1 MSSASSGRV
10 GALGV
15 RPSGLSATL
24 RHLGVEYGLPLLGF
38 AALTLALSWPI
49 ARDFTTRVA
58 GVPGADPQL
67 NVWVLWH
74 AKEAFLGHQ
83 PLFEAPLLYYP
94 KGVTLWTHS
103 PGPLTGLLALP
114 FWGLGDEA
122 AYNGAL
128 LLSLS
133 ITGFAM
139 YLLARA
145 LRFDRAVSFFAGVML
160 MTSPMI
166 LGGLTMHIDKVFL
179 ALLPLTLLCLVQTF
193 DLARSRWWAVAAAG
207 TLLLTVFHGGWH
219 FILAGLAVAFFALV
233 WLWRARRDERPRLLR
248 RLALLAATTAILVGP
263 LLVVIARA
271 SQGEGVVS
279 DRRIWSFYHQPD
291 AAELL
296 LPSQF
301 SALFGAAVGDF
312 LRAHNVGPNI
322 ESALT
327 LAYTGLVLSAI
338 ALLKSWRRVWPWA
351 LFAALCAILALG
363 PDIKWLGQRE
373 FTKYHLPVILPYA
386 FISELPGLAFMRTPG
401 RFIMVGFVAF
411 AVAASYGLAWLVARW
426 PRWRY
431 PIVLAAIGLIL
442 LEAWPQPWP
451 QQDLR
456 DVPSFYK
463 QIAQDP
469 ETYGVFDLP
478 HKPRQDASGTEF
490 GAPYQVFQTVHG
502 KGIAGGYVS
511 YVYPQHPIFPCWY
524 STDAKPED
532 IQVNGEARS
541 CYTNAQYELAQ
552 NGYRYLVQHKPQKWY
567 SEYKPG
573 SAADKLARAFV
584 KAGFPNATPIVD
596 DDLTTVYRVPPPAE
610 GAPIAT
616 TLELRD
622 NWEPREDGWRW
633 ARSPATLAVISPTE
647 QQAVLQI
654 TPSALHDPDAPNGSG
669 QRGRL
674 RVTVGDFDT
683 VVDVAVDQTTEV
695 PLTLKPGQQT
705 IALAL
710 EAGNYRP
717 LDFGVQDTRTLSFS
731 TKLIN
736 LELMDGAR

>member
-1 MSSASSGRV
+1 MSSASSGRI
-10 GALGV
+10 GALGAGQARV
-15 RPSGLSATL
+15 SATL
-24 RHLGVEYGLPLLGF
+24 RGLWLEVGAPLLGF
-38 AALTLALSWPI
+38 IALTLALSWPI
-49 ARDFTTRVA
+49 IRDFTTRIA
-58 GVPGADPQL
+58 GVPGADPLL
-67 NVWVLWH
+67 NIWVLWH

-103 PGPLTGLLALP
+103 PGPLTGILALP
-114 FWGLGDEA
+114 FWWLGDEA

-128 LLSLS
+128 LLSL
-133 ITGFAM
+133 ILTGFAM

-145 LRFDRAVSFFAGVML
+145 LRFDRGVSFFAGVML

-179 ALLPLTLLCLVQTF
+179 ALLPLTLLALVYTF
-193 DLARSRWWAVAAAG
+193 DLARSRWWAVVTAVM
-207 TLLLTVFHGGWH
+207 LLLTVFHGGWH
-219 FILAGLAVAFFALV
+219 FILAGLAVAFFAAV
-233 WLWRARRDERPRLLR
+233 WLWRATPEQRRPLIG
-248 RLALLAATTAILVGP
+248 RLALLAAVTVLLVGP
-263 LLVVIARA
+263 FLVVIARA

-291 AAELL
+291 AAELF

-301 SALFGAAVGDF
+301 SLLFGDAVGDF

-322 ESALT
+322 ETALT

-338 ALLKSWRRVWPWA
+338 ALLKNARRAWPWLA
-351 LFAALCAILALG
+351 FTALCAILALG
-363 PDIKWLGQRE
+363 PDVKWLSQRE
-373 FTKYHLPVILPYA
+373 FTKYHLPIILPYA

-401 RFIMVGFVAF
+401 RFIMVGFVTF
-411 AVAASYGLAWLVARW
+411 AIAASFGLAWLVARW
-426 PRWRY
+426 PRWRVA
-431 PIVLAAIGLIL
+431 IVAVAIGLIL
-442 LEAWPQPWP
+442 LEAWPRPWP

-456 DVPSFYK
+456 DVPTFYK
-463 QIAQDP
+463 EIAHDP
-469 ETYGVFDLP
+469 DVYGVFDLP

-490 GAPYQVFQTVHG
+490 GAPYQVFQTIHG

-511 YVYPQHPIFPCWY
+511 YVYPQHPLFPCWY

-532 IQVNGEARS
+532 IQVNGDSRS

-584 KAGFPNATPIVD
+584 KAGFPNTTPIVD
-596 DDLTTVYRVPPPAE
+596 DDLTTVYRVPSLADA
-610 GAPIAT
+610 APIAT
-616 TLELRD
+616 TMELRD

-633 ARSPATLAVISPTE
+633 ARSPATLAAISPRE

-654 TPSALHDPDAPNGSG
+654 TPSSIHDPDAPNGTG
-669 QRGRL
+669 QQGRL
-674 RVTVGDFDT
+674 RVIVGDVDT
-683 VVDVAVDQTTEV
+683 TVDIAVDQMTEV
-695 PLTLKPGQQT
+695 PLTLKPGAQVIT
-705 IALAL
+705 LEL
-710 EAGNYRP
+710 EAGNFRP
-717 LDFGVQDTRTLSFS
+717 LDFGVSDTRTLSFS

-736 LELMDGAR
+736 LKLADGAS